1 MMAYET
7 VTEEAQKWR
16 EWDTTL
22 SILDPREGSYFDQIQ
37 CMLYI
42 LVIVKDAEERHSM
55 STVQGEGRYG
65 TGGGGGGGGVSH

>member
-1 MMAYET
+1 MAYET

-22 SILDPREGSYFDQIQ
+22 SILDTREGSYFYQIQ

-42 LVIVKDAEERHSM
+42 LVIVKDAEEGHSI
-55 STVQGEGRYG
+55 STVQ
-65 TGGGGGGGGVSH
+65 